1 MKRSLAAAIPVLLS
15 VNLAYAQKLE
25 FTNPEGMTTPERYT
39 HVVKAGRLLF
49 ISGQVGRNA
58 AGQIVGPGMREQ
70 LDQTLT
76 NIATALKS
84 QGADISN
91 VAKIT
96 TYVTSMSEYQ
106 SPEVSAVRTKHF
118 GNHKPAST
126 SLEIVQLANPAYKV
140 EVEAIAIL
148 PE

>member
-1 MKRSLAAAIPVLLS
+1 MKRSLAVAIPVLLS

-39 HVVKAGRLLF
+39 HVVKAGKLLF

-58 AGQIVGPGMREQ
+58 DGLIVGPGMREQ
-70 LDQTLT
+70 LDQALT
-76 NIATALKS
+76 NIATALQS

-91 VAKIT
+91 LAKIT

-106 SPEVSAVRTKHF
+106 SPEVSAVRRKHL

>member
-1 MKRSLAAAIPVLLS
+1 MQRSLAVAIFVLLS
-15 VNLAYAQKLE
+15 VNLAYAQQLE
-25 FTNPEGMTTPERYT
+25 FTNPEGISTPERYT
-39 HVVKAGRLLF
+39 HVVKAGNLLF
-49 ISGQVGRNA
+49 ISGQVGRKA
-58 AGQIVGPGMREQ
+58 DGQIVGLGMREQ
-70 LDQTLT
+70 YDQALT

-96 TYVTSMSEYQ
+96 TYVTNMYEFQ
-106 SPEVSAVRTKHF
+106 RPEVRAVRTKHF

-126 SLEIVQLANPAYKV
+126 LVEIVQLATPGYKV

-148 PE
+148 P